1 MWKVMYKWIYLKLIF
16 ITCRKVNG
24 ESRVFNES
32 TVTESDFN
40 GNRTTYLASIFLSVL
55 CESTVKY
62 IPQYC
67 DQIMACSLST
77 VILRLVLTSLSMVA
91 TDVEERLRDLP
102 ASFSAPERPKTAPSG
117 ERRRIYGL
125 QAAVRPHT
133 ARSPRQHERVHVCIM
148 AQTYFSLAAMS
159 TAG

>member
-1 MWKVMYKWIYLKLIF
+1 MYSEI
-16 ITCRKVNG
+16 N
-24 ESRVFNES
+24 
-32 TVTESDFN
+32 
-40 GNRTTYLASIFLSVL
+40 
-55 CESTVKY
+55 
-62 IPQYC
+62 PQYC
-67 DQIMACSLST
+67 DQIMACPLST